1 MNIFVCKVWTKFI
14 ILHLTSFNLYPSL
27 GYINICIYLFIVEFV
42 KFAWLLTV
50 MFVPMWTTGTA
61 AGKNSG
67 AATHTHTRTHAH
79 SNTIYQMQTH
89 NPEYIY
95 VKIRTH
101 ATQYHEIRYR
111 GCEEPRSGTLSHHT
125 SIKKKKRIFNW
136 MFTFRDFVRLFSNT
150 HVGRHRV
157 SVFSRPNI
165 FIQQTNYTFLTLI
178 CSIDWISPSCAF
190 CCCDILN
197 DSSPIS
203 IFHFI
208 SLHSRITL

>member
-1 MNIFVCKVWTKFI
+1 MYISFYRWICQIRLVIDGYVCAYVNYWNGSRQKFRSSHI
-14 ILHLTSFNLYPSL
+14 
-27 GYINICIYLFIVEFV
+27 
-42 KFAWLLTV
+42 
-50 MFVPMWTTGTA
+50 
-61 AGKNSG
+61 
-67 AATHTHTRTHAH
+67 HTHTYAH

-101 ATQYHEIRYR
+101 ATQYHGIRYR

-125 SIKKKKRIFNW
+125 SIKKANIQLNVYVSRFCTFIFKH
-136 MFTFRDFVRLFSNT
+136 T

-178 CSIDWISPSCAF
+178 CSIDWIFPSCAF

-208 SLHSRITL
+208 SLHSRITRQL